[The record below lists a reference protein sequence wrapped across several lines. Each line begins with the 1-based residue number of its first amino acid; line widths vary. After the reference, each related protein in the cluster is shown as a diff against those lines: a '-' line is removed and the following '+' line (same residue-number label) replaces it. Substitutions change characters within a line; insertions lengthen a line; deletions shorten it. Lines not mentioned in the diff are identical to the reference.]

1 MNWSTWFHLPFLIR
15 GRLGLPQ
22 NGLYGDGYKWQYFIK
37 KGVMLNV
44 LIGKLSKNLI
54 YKEI

>member
-54 YKEI
+54 YREI